1 MSQAAGRPQSPTVFD
16 EPMKLPRAALRGAAP
31 ALTIA
36 DLTLTANRYQEK
48 RRPAGGLWVELIS
61 TVDEAQNSR
70 LLELLRESF
79 RSRTYYPARRDD
91 EPLGALRL
99 GLPLWSRCNG
109 RTSYHLVL
117 LDRPWDEWTE
127 PPGPALPARAP
138 ADGWLRSTLA
148 RLGGLL
154 KPVQARSASPPGHSP
169 RSTEIERSWQAQ
181 FAIHE
186 IDDVNRAWP
195 G

>member
-1 MSQAAGRPQSPTVFD
+1 MQPPHAV
-16 EPMKLPRAALRGAAP
+16 LRDAAP

-36 DLTLTANRYQEK
+36 DLTLTANRYKEK

-61 TVDEAQNSR
+61 TLDEAQNSR

-99 GLPLWSRCNG
+99 GLPLWSRRDG

-117 LDRPWDEWTE
+117 LDRRWDEWTE
-127 PPGPALPARAP
+127 PRGPASSARAS
-138 ADGWLRSTLA
+138 AEGWLRSTLA
-148 RLGGLL
+148 TLGGLL
-154 KPVQARSASPPGHSP
+154 RPVEARSASVPTGARGP